1 MTEQQKKEKRRAL
14 KEAAIVIIAEH
25 GLENVTTK
33 ELTTVAKT
41 GNEAYI
47 YRLFQGKRHLLIEM
61 FDLLDRELASA
72 IIEHIDIMFDESV
85 PLEERGRSFFGG
97 VWHFVLS
104 NPQRCS
110 AYMQYY
116 YSPIYAKYSADRHL
130 AHYEPIMECF
140 TKVFKPGV
148 DVWRMAN
155 YMLDVILTMSIK
167 IFRGEIED
175 TPEFEQKVFEWIF
188 RALYPYLVLDN

>member
-1 MTEQQKKEKRRAL
+1 MTEQQKNEKRRAL
-14 KEAAIVIIAEH
+14 KEAAIAIIAEH

-33 ELTTVAKT
+33 ELTAVAKT

-47 YRLFQGKRHLLIEM
+47 YRLFQSKRHLLSEM
-61 FDLLDRELASA
+61 FDLLDQELASA

-85 PLEERGRSFFGG
+85 PLEERGRSFFSG
-97 VWHFVLS
+97 VWRFVLS
-104 NPQRCS
+104 NPQKCS

-116 YSPIYAKYSADRHL
+116 YSPMYAKYSADSNEEY
-130 AHYEPIMECF
+130 YEPIMEGF
-140 TKVFKPGV
+140 SKVFKPGV

-155 YMLDVILTMSIK
+155 YMVDVILTMSIK

-188 RALYPYLVLDN
+188 RALYPYLVIA